1 MLPKVTHHYQTWN
14 SEDLA
19 LCQTRTNIFKYSF
32 LPIQL
37 WNRINLVLLLKLNGS
52 SVSNHLLKIIQPVS
66 NPVHNIQNYISSKLL
81 TRLTLVLSHLIEHRF
96 DHSFQNC
103 ISPLCNC
110 SLEVESTAH
119 FFLHCHYYHNI
130 SPKHWNSLEV
140 KIQTYL
146 SSLKNN

>member
-1 MLPKVTHHYQTWN
+1 M
-14 SEDLA
+14 
-19 LCQTRTNIFKYSF
+19 
-32 LPIQL
+32 
-37 WNRINLVLLLKLNGS
+37 
-52 SVSNHLLKIIQPVS
+52 S

-130 SPKHWNSLEV
+130 SPTRSKDTNLLKLSEEQLTKALLYGFSQCDQNQNRDILISSMDYIIES
-140 KIQTYL
+140 KRFE
-146 SSLKNN
+146 SSLF